1 MTHKHITDSGK
12 VGGFNA
18 PHPLVIRSLA
28 ENMEG
33 RGNKKMK
40 GLLAFKLS

>member
-33 RGNKKMK
+33 GETRK
-40 GLLAFKLS
+40 